1 MITWHEVQRVRAILP
16 GPQSAPGGVL
26 QPHRVMNDN
35 ETADDIKSK
44 LGGRSI
50 VLVGLMGCG
59 KSSIGK
65 RLACRLAMPFVDA
78 DEEIEAVAAKSISE
92 IFADHGEAFFRDR
105 ERKVIARLLT
115 QRSQVLATG
124 GGAYMHPDTRT
135 AIKANGISI
144 WLKADL
150 PVLMRRVSKRDTR
163 PLLKTPN
170 PEGTMRKLMEARY
183 PVYADADITVESRDE
198 PHDTLVNEIIDR
210 LRARFVKEEAA
221 RSSGAE
227 TALSQR

>member
-1 MITWHEVQRVRAILP
+1 MM
-16 GPQSAPGGVL
+16 S
-26 QPHRVMNDN
+26 DN

-44 LGGRSI
+44 LNGRSI

-78 DEEIEAVAAKSISE
+78 DEEIEAVAAKTISE

-124 GGAYMHPDTRT
+124 GGAYMHPETRT
-135 AIKANGISI
+135 AIRANGISI

-150 PVLMRRVSKRDTR
+150 AVLMRRVSKRDTR

-170 PEGTMRKLMEARY
+170 PEGTMRKLMETRY
-183 PVYADADITVESRDE
+183 PVYAEADITVESRDE

-210 LRARFVKEEAA
+210 LRQRFAKEEAA
-221 RSSGAE
+221 RLSEAE